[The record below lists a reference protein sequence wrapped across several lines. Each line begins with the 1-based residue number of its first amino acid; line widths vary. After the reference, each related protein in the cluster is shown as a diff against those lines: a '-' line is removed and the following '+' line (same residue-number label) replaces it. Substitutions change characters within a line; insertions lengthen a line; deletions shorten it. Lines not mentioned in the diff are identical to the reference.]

1 MAHPSR
7 PSRAFVFD
15 LYGTLLDV
23 GSVTEACRAVVPA
36 GQSSDPAALVELWR
50 AKQLEYSWLRALM
63 DRYVDFEA
71 VTGDALD
78 YAAARLGLRLDP
90 GARAGLLEAYRRLS
104 PFPEAVEVL
113 DRLAPR
119 PRAVL
124 SNGSPAMLRASLAG
138 SGLEGRLDPV
148 LSVDAVR
155 TYKPSPAVYRVA
167 CDALGLPAEAITFVS
182 ANAWDA
188 AGAAAFGFRT
198 VWVNRRGLPF
208 DRLGVSPHVEARDLT
223 ALLAES

>member
-1 MAHPSR
+1 MAR

-23 GSVTEACRAVVPA
+23 RSVAEACRSAMPA
-36 GQSSDPAALVELWR
+36 GPSSDPGPLVDLWR

-63 DRYVDFEA
+63 GRYVDFWA

-78 YAAARLGLRLDP
+78 YAAARLGLRLDG
-90 GARAGLLEAYRRLS
+90 GARDRLLDAYRRLS
-104 PFPEAVEVL
+104 PFPEAADVL

-119 PRAVL
+119 PRAIL
-124 SNGSPAMLRASLAG
+124 SNGSPDMLRASLAG

-148 LSVDAVR
+148 LSVDAVG
-155 TYKPSPAVYRVA
+155 TYKPSPAVYRIA

-188 AGAAAFGFRT
+188 AGAAAFGLRT
-198 VWVNRRGLPF
+198 VWVNRSGLPF
-208 DRLGVSPHVEARDLT
+208 DRLGVSPDVEARDLT
-223 ALLAES
+223 ALLAEI